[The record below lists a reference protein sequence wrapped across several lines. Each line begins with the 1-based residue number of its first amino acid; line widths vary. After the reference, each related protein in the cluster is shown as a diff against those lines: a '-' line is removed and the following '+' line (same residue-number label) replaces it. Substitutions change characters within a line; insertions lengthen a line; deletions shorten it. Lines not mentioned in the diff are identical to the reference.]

1 MEAKID
7 KVVNALDLNKD
18 GKIDNKD
25 FEIAKNALDLNKDG
39 DVNINDVKYAIQ
51 NWKIM
56 LPVIMAVIFWFLQD
70 DIMDMILA
78 RKFDWN
84 MVIQTLTLGSIVAL
98 FRWLNQQMDIE
109 NKDLKDENKKLKE
122 ENAAL
127 KNAATIVQFKHEA
140 EIIQINNKHEIEDMQ
155 LKGAMQQKNQ
165 EIEWIR
171 TGDLK
176 KEAISKLE
184 IPVNTNT
191 SRTC

>member
-25 FEIAKNALDLNKDG
+25 LDIVENTLDLNKDG
-39 DVNINDVKYAIQ
+39 KIDIKDAKYAIQ

-56 LPVIMAVIFWFLQD
+56 MPVIMAVIFWFLQD
-70 DIMDMILA
+70 DITDMIVA
-78 RKFDWN
+78 RKFEWE

-98 FRWLNQQMDIE
+98 FRWLNQQMDVE
-109 NKDLKDENKKLKE
+109 NKELKEENKKLKE
-122 ENAAL
+122 ENATL
-127 KNAATIVQFKHEA
+127 KNDAIIAQFKHEA

-176 KEAISKLE
+176 KEAIANLV